1 MAYSKMRGLSDT
13 DIWLAGDAGI
23 KNALQQTELALT
35 AESGRPWRSYLTL
48 QLWQSLA
55 KPPLVE

>member
-1 MAYSKMRGLSDT
+1 MRGLGDP

-55 KPPLVE
+55 KPPLAD